1 MTKTKNNLGSVP
13 FFFFLLPRVYT
24 RREMMWR
31 KEKAIDD
38 PEVFLDIFPFFG
50 GKSGTFERK
59 RMKKMQRGQ
68 EELYFIKTRVVIGVV
83 VVIVVGR

>member
-13 FFFFLLPRVYT
+13 FLSSSSSSSSVRVYT

-38 PEVFLDIFPFFG
+38 PRFFLDIFSLFWREKWNFLNEKG
-50 GKSGTFERK
+50 
-59 RMKKMQRGQ
+59 
-68 EELYFIKTRVVIGVV
+68 
-83 VVIVVGR
+83 

>member
-13 FFFFLLPRVYT
+13 FLSSSSSSSSVRVYT

-38 PEVFLDIFPFFG
+38 LEVF
-50 GKSGTFERK
+50 S
-59 RMKKMQRGQ
+59 
-68 EELYFIKTRVVIGVV
+68 
-83 VVIVVGR
+83 

>member
-13 FFFFLLPRVYT
+13 FLSSSSSSVRVYT

-38 PEVFLDIFPFFG
+38 PRFFL
-50 GKSGTFERK
+50 
-59 RMKKMQRGQ
+59 
-68 EELYFIKTRVVIGVV
+68 
-83 VVIVVGR
+83 